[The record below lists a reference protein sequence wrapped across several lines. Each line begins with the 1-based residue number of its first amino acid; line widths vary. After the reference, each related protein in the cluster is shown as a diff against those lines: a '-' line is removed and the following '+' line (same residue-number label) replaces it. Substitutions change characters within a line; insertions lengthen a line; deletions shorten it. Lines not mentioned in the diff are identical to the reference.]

1 MGKIILTQEEKNRIK
16 TLYEQIIGPTPGP
29 KNKFSTI
36 DMRKLYSTD
45 FSPSEK
51 SLNIIKKY
59 ENFEPE
65 EYICPSGKKTIG
77 YGTRLDYCPELKG
90 KKISDEVATAYLKK
104 DIRDK
109 VSPVIKKNVKV
120 PINQNQIDALISLIY
135 NIGTTNF
142 AKSNLLKSLNSG
154 DFSKLKKDWE
164 EFRVSKGKV
173 LGGLVNRRK
182 EELDLFF
189 SKK

>member
-1 MGKIILTQEEKNRIK
+1 MGKIILTQEEKDRIK
-16 TLYEQIIGPTPGP
+16 ILYEQIIGPTPGP
-29 KNKFSTI
+29 KNKFSTV

-45 FSPSEK
+45 FPPTEK

-59 ENFEPE
+59 EKFEPE
-65 EYICPSGKKTIG
+65 EYVCPAGKKTIG
-77 YGTRLDYCPELKG
+77 YGTRTDYCPELKG
-90 KKISDEVATAYLKK
+90 KKISDEVATAYLKR
-104 DIRDK
+104 DIKQK
-109 VSPVIKKNVKV
+109 VSPVIQKNVKI

-135 NIGTTNF
+135 NIGPTIF

-154 DFSKLKKDWE
+154 DWDNVKKNWE
-164 EFRVSKGKV
+164 EFRVSDGRV
-173 LGGLVNRRK
+173 LSGLVNRRK